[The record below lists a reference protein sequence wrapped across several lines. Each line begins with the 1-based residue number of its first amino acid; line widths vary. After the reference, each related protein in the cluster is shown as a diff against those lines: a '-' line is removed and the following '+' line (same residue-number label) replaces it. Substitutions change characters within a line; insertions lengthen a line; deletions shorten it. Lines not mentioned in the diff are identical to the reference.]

1 MNKNEIPHRIHKFK
15 VRILDFEAGKNI
27 AILNED
33 DAIYNDI
40 YLSDRISIK
49 YKSKE
54 VIAIIDLSKTMVK
67 KGEIAI
73 YKDVADQLKIK
84 NGEEVE
90 IQHVPIPKSLEYIKK
105 KMDKE
110 TLKEDEVYTII
121 KETVENRLSEGEL
134 ASFVAAAYIN
144 GFGISETVALSKAMV
159 DTGQTLDLNVHPIA
173 DKHCLAGNTPV
184 IVKNSGKTKVSDVS
198 EIIESVFERSKPD
211 EIIEDDG
218 AFYTEKNLNGL
229 EVLTFDE
236 NGKVRFAPVKGV
248 FKAKAPPEMYEI
260 SLIGNR
266 KITVTSDHTVFVLR
280 KGRIVNVMASKL
292 NTNDHVVVPST
303 VSEEKKDYDEHVKIG
318 DKKIKLT
325 KEFMR
330 FIGYY
335 LSEGF
340 VNYQGVFLNF
350 GSHEKKLIN
359 DAEECIKKVF
369 GRKITINKPHETAT
383 RICIYDRKLAQDFES
398 LNIGTNALEKRIPH
412 FIFEAPKE
420 LKIEFIK
427 ALFAGDGYVRRG
439 YEAIYVTSSKEL
451 AIGLQYLLSLM
462 GMSVTMAEK
471 EETTRIFKTKKG
483 EVTSNINKCYYIY
496 TQAREIFGGREK
508 SNVAYTNLL
517 PTSEIGEIEDIDK
530 RGVIGWI
537 LRKALKKQRYITKQK
552 LLKIIDKIKSEDV
565 KKLLNGDISV
575 IKIKRIRKIKS
586 PSEWTY
592 DFRVDG
598 PSRFFAGTAP
608 VCVHNCIGG
617 VAGNRT
623 TMLIVPIL
631 AAAGIYIPK
640 TSSRAI
646 SSASGTADTFEVLA
660 PVVLPIDELRQVVL
674 KTKGCIAWGG
684 AINLAPVDDKLIRI
698 RNSLHLDPKGLLLS
712 SILAKK
718 KAVGAEYLVVDIPVG
733 RGAKIEDENE
743 GKMLAN
749 DFLQISEQ
757 LGIKTRCLITDGSDP
772 IGFGVGPGLEVLEV
786 YKSLTLKDG
795 GELREKSCL
804 MAGSILELVGKA
816 PPGKGAE
823 IAFNLVKNGK
833 AFAKLKEIIE
843 AQGGNPNFKE
853 SDIPIGKYVYEVRA
867 EKSGRVSHVDNGYI
881 NKIARVA
888 GAPKDKGAGIRLH
901 CEKGDKVNEG
911 DVLYEIIAESES
923 KLSFAIKMA
932 EAIPPI
938 ELQKVII
945 GKIE

>member
-1 MNKNEIPHRIHKFK
+1 MDKNEIPHRIHKFK

-27 AILNED
+27 AILNEE

-40 YLSDRISIK
+40 YISDRMSIK

-54 VIAIIDLSKTMVK
+54 VIAIIDLSETMVK

-73 YKDVADQLKIK
+73 YKDIADQLKIK
-84 NGEEVE
+84 NGEYVE
-90 IQHVPIPKSLEYIKK
+90 IQHIPTPKSLEYIKK

-110 TLKEDEVYTII
+110 TLKEDEIYTII
-121 KETVENRLSEGEL
+121 KETLENRLSEGEL

-159 DTGQTLDLNVHPIA
+159 ETGITLDLNVHPIA
-173 DKHCLAGNTPV
+173 DKH
-184 IVKNSGKTKVSDVS
+184 
-198 EIIESVFERSKPD
+198 
-211 EIIEDDG
+211 
-218 AFYTEKNLNGL
+218 
-229 EVLTFDE
+229 
-236 NGKVRFAPVKGV
+236 
-248 FKAKAPPEMYEI
+248 
-260 SLIGNR
+260 
-266 KITVTSDHTVFVLR
+266 
-280 KGRIVNVMASKL
+280 
-292 NTNDHVVVPST
+292 
-303 VSEEKKDYDEHVKIG
+303 
-318 DKKIKLT
+318 
-325 KEFMR
+325 
-330 FIGYY
+330 
-335 LSEGF
+335 
-340 VNYQGVFLNF
+340 
-350 GSHEKKLIN
+350 
-359 DAEECIKKVF
+359 
-369 GRKITINKPHETAT
+369 
-383 RICIYDRKLAQDFES
+383 
-398 LNIGTNALEKRIPH
+398 
-412 FIFEAPKE
+412 
-420 LKIEFIK
+420 
-427 ALFAGDGYVRRG
+427 
-439 YEAIYVTSSKEL
+439 
-451 AIGLQYLLSLM
+451 
-462 GMSVTMAEK
+462 
-471 EETTRIFKTKKG
+471 
-483 EVTSNINKCYYIY
+483 
-496 TQAREIFGGREK
+496 
-508 SNVAYTNLL
+508 
-517 PTSEIGEIEDIDK
+517 
-530 RGVIGWI
+530 
-537 LRKALKKQRYITKQK
+537 
-552 LLKIIDKIKSEDV
+552 
-565 KKLLNGDISV
+565 
-575 IKIKRIRKIKS
+575 
-586 PSEWTY
+586 
-592 DFRVDG
+592 
-598 PSRFFAGTAP
+598 
-608 VCVHNCIGG
+608 CIGG

-660 PVVLPIDELRQVVL
+660 PVVLPIEELKQVVL

-718 KAVGAEYLVVDIPVG
+718 KAVGAQYLIVDIPVG

-749 DFLQISEQ
+749 DFIQISEQ
-757 LGIKTRCLITDGSDP
+757 LDIKTRCLITDGSDP

-786 YKSLTLKDG
+786 YKSLTLRNG

-804 MAGSILELVGKA
+804 MAGNILELVGKA

-823 IAFNLVKNGK
+823 MAFNLVKNGK
-833 AFAKLKEIIE
+833 ALAKLKEIIE

-867 EKSGRVSHVDNGYI
+867 EKSGRVSHVDNRHI

-901 CEKGDKVNEG
+901 CEKGDRIKEG
-911 DVLYEIIAESES
+911 DILYEIISESES

-938 ELQKVII
+938 ELQKIII